1 MGEAG
6 GDGGGGVTVSIQQG
20 TEVEELKMLR
30 SSVREA
36 RTGEDQS

>member
-6 GDGGGGVTVSIQQG
+6 EAGGGAVTVSIQQG

-30 SSVREA
+30 SSVRGT